1 MDRWSHRPGDL
12 LPASPVAIAHRGGAA
27 MAVNAGRENSLASF
41 EAAIELGVTYL
52 ELDVRSSSDGE
63 AFVFHDDDL
72 GRVTGRSGP
81 LEALTAAQVDAIR
94 LDGGDGIPRLADVL
108 GAFPGAWV
116 NVDFKSDAVVGPAI
130 AAIDD
135 SDAWE
140 RVIVAAFSHERLV
153 RVREA
158 RPQALTSTS
167 PREIGA
173 LRFGGRLGRDYVG
186 RGGAVCTQ
194 VPVRHRG
201 ATIVTGS
208 FVRSAHLL
216 GLPVHVWTI
225 DEPAEMRRLLDAG
238 VDGIVTD
245 RPDTLVDVLRSRGQW
260 HGADGAGPE

>member
-12 LPASPVAIAHRGGAA
+12 LPGSPVAIAHRGGAA

-41 EAAIELGVTYL
+41 EAAIDLGVTYL

-108 GAFPGAWV
+108 DAFPGAWV
-116 NVDFKSDAVVGPAI
+116 NVDVKSDAVI
-130 AAIDD
+130 DAAIGAIDGAG
-135 SDAWE
+135 SGAWD
-140 RVIVAAFSHERLV
+140 RVVVAAFSHERLL
-153 RVREA
+153 RVRHA

-208 FVRSAHLL
+208 FVRAAHLL

-225 DEPAEMRRLLDAG
+225 DEPAEMSRLLDAG

-260 HGADGAGPE
+260 HGPNSA